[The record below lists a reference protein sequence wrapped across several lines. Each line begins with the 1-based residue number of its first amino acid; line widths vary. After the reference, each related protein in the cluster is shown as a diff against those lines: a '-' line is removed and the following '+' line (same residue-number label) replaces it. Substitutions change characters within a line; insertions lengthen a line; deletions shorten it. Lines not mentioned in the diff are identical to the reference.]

1 MVTAKWEDRR
11 RAANDVLRSTPV
23 KRIVA
28 ALKLISRPHDTAMSK
43 HEDKGQS
50 DIELD
55 CAIALVWASKLSN
68 FGSSVRKE
76 LPPAA
81 PSPRTKAAMLALPK
95 LEALPK
101 QLLNLNDFE
110 TVNNLQQGGT
120 GTVDIVRCKA
130 DKRVYVLKSVIKG
143 VARREP
149 HRVVPMIEKQ
159 ILLRSTQESR
169 AGSSSQQAMQAF
181 APNLL
186 ASFQSKGSLHFVL
199 EYFPAGDLEALLSA
213 AGQADSS
220 YPGKSRSGGLLQEGW
235 VKGYAI
241 DVVASVA
248 WLHAQGFAHR

>member
-1 MVTAKWEDRR
+1 MVAAKWEDRR

-23 KRIVA
+23 KRIVE
-28 ALKLISRPHDTAMSK
+28 ALKSISRTHDTALSK
-43 HEDKGQS
+43 QDDKRQG
-50 DIELD
+50 DLD
-55 CAIALVWASKLSN
+55 LDLAIAVVWASKLAN
-68 FGSSVRKE
+68 FGSSVRRD
-76 LPPAA
+76 LPPVA
-81 PSPRTKAAMLALPK
+81 PSPRTKATMLALPK
-95 LEALPK
+95 LESLPK

-130 DKRVYVLKSVIKG
+130 DKRVYVLKSVLKG

-159 ILLRSTQESR
+159 ILLRSTHDSL
-169 AGSSSQQAMQAF
+169 AGSSSPEAMQAF
-181 APNLL
+181 TPNLL

-235 VKGYAI
+235 VKGYAL

-248 WLHAQGFAHR
+248 WLHEQGFAHR